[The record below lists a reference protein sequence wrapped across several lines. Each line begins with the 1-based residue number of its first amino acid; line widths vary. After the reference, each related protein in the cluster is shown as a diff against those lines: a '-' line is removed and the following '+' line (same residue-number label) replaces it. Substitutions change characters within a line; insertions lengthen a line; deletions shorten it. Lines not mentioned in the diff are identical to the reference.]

1 MQTLLP
7 VLNRCGGVVSRLQHR
22 VFAVIFVVAALLHSQ
37 ADGATGIIRS
47 WGRNLEGQSLPPAGL
62 SDVTAVAGGSL
73 HSVALR
79 ANGKV
84 VAWGWNLQG
93 ETNVPPSLGPVHAL
107 VANASYTLA
116 LLDNGAV
123 EAWGSGPPT
132 AVPDGLTGVIALAA
146 GYAHAAAVRQDG
158 TIVTWGEAPQPPPSL
173 ADVVAVAAGR
183 GHTLALLPNSTVAV
197 WGDNTG
203 DKLVLPPDL
212 NEVIAIAAGDHHNLA
227 LRGDGTVVAWGANDH
242 GQSVVPAGL
251 SNVVAIAAGSSHSL
265 ALRADGTVVA
275 WGRNDFGQST
285 PPAGLT
291 NVIAISGGG
300 YHSLAIIGDGRPVIT
315 VPPRKRDVVL
325 GSTARLYVKAVGFQ
339 PLGYQ
344 WFKDG
349 VPLDGQTAAMLV
361 IPEADTNHAGLY
373 TVQVS
378 NSLGMAVSPPAELRV
393 RPLPPWITSEP
404 ADVTVSC
411 GDPFE
416 LSGAAAGSGSLSYQW
431 FFEGIPL
438 PEATQPIL
446 AFPVATPDL
455 AGSYTLVVS
464 SEFGA
469 VTSRVA
475 TVRVQV
481 DPPTITGPQSARA
494 KQGQPFLATIRAEHS
509 PLAFAAWG
517 LPPGLTVDPTNGV
530 ISGVPTQAGAFSVLL
545 AASNIC
551 TSASA
556 ILQLQVDPSVPVI
569 NAPPTVQ
576 GFEDVPLL
584 FAIVA
589 SETPTRYDARNLPA
603 GLAVDRNTGII
614 SGTPAQAGEFDV
626 VLLAANEWGEARA
639 TVRFSIAPRPL
650 TNLTIA
656 NVTYTYT
663 APYLLDFQFSLYDS
677 DDPAVA
683 RPVVVNPANLL
694 VVAKEN
700 DRPISTNE
708 TAWLLS
714 PGAGVGKLIKA
725 VLVLDFSW
733 SVASLVN
740 GDSNT
745 NGISDAV
752 ESMVTA
758 AQDFVSRLPA
768 GSQVGVVEFH
778 REDQD
783 PMVVQDLSA
792 DVPAV
797 QAAIAGI
804 WTNHVQGF
812 PAGSRV
818 WDALSA
824 AINMLGSSNA
834 DEQHYIVFV
843 SDGRDESSTTTL
855 DDLINAATNAN
866 IRIYGVGFGV
876 ELDAEP
882 LQALTTA
889 TSGRLVQA
897 QTSADLAAQLGQLT
911 QDVAGQYVLRWATL
925 RRGDNAFMP
934 SFEVHYQD
942 LIAYSPTNPVWTNFD
957 DPIIDTNSE
966 PPTTN
971 YPLVTNYIIGWYN
984 PADYAGDVTLGLLRL
999 VPDDRHGN
1007 AALALRARYIPRFI
1021 RRIQLR
1027 YRANWP
1033 CEVRLLSDAPGELL
1047 HGWSLSE
1054 TNEADGTRVVL
1065 LQSPDPEDPMT
1076 SLPYGA
1082 FGSLVLFTFRDLD
1095 TLSNAFAQIEADN
1108 TIYTGPQRWT
1118 IENTNEFVRVFPP
1131 LPFGTPGPWLEQHG
1145 FTGDLAAAETSD
1157 PDQDGVPTW
1166 QEYRADTDPRDP
1178 GSRLV
1183 LTFLPAIPWS
1193 TFNQVAFPT
1202 STRRTYRVERSTD
1215 LQSWEAI
1222 GPDLPGTGG
1231 VLIVTDP
1238 QPPWTLQQAFY
1249 RVRVW

>member
-1 MQTLLP
+1 MQTPIP
-7 VLNRCGGVVSRLQHR
+7 VLNPCGCVVSWLQHR
-22 VFAVIFVVAALLHSQ
+22 AFAVVLVVFALLHSQ

-62 SDVTAVAGGSL
+62 SDVTAVAAGGL

-93 ETNVPPSLGPVHAL
+93 ETNVPPSLGPVRAL
-107 VANASYTLA
+107 AANASYTLA
-116 LLDNGAV
+116 LLENGTV

-132 AVPDGLTGVIALAA
+132 AVPDGLTGVSALAA

-158 TIVTWGEAPQPPPSL
+158 TLVTWGEAPQPPHSL
-173 ADVVAVAAGR
+173 AEVVAVAAGR

-203 DKLVLPPDL
+203 GKLVLPLGL

-227 LRGDGTVVAWGANDH
+227 LRGDGTVFAWGANDH
-242 GQSVVPAGL
+242 GQAVVPAGL

-285 PPAGLT
+285 PPPGLT
-291 NVIAISGGG
+291 NVIGISGGG
-300 YHSLAIIGDGRPVIT
+300 YHSLAIVGDGRPVIT

-325 GSTARLYVKAVGFQ
+325 GSTARLYVKAVGLQ
-339 PLGYQ
+339 PLAYQ

-349 VPLDGQTAAMLV
+349 LPLDGQTAAMLV
-361 IPEADTNHAGLY
+361 IPEADTHHAGLY

-378 NSLGMAVSPPAELRV
+378 NSLGVTVSPPAELRV

-404 ADVTVSC
+404 SDVTVSC

-431 FFEGIPL
+431 FFGGIPL
-438 PEATQPIL
+438 PEATQPVI

-469 VTSRVA
+469 VTSRIA

-481 DPPTITGPQSARA
+481 DPPTITAPLSARA

-517 LPPGLTVDPTNGV
+517 LPPGLTLDPTNGV
-530 ISGVPTQAGAFSVLL
+530 LSGVPTQAGTFSVLL

-551 TSASA
+551 TFATA
-556 ILQLQVDPSVPVI
+556 TLQLQVDPSVPVI

-576 GFEDVPLL
+576 GAEDVPLL

-589 SETPTRYDARNLPA
+589 SEAPTRYDARNLPA

-683 RPVVVNPANLL
+683 RPVVLNPANLL
-694 VVAKEN
+694 VVPKEN

-783 PMVVQDLSA
+783 PVIVQDLSA

-843 SDGRDESSTTTL
+843 SDGRDESSTTTIE
-855 DDLINAATNAN
+855 DLVNAATNAN
-866 IRIYGVGFGV
+866 IRIYGVGFGA
-876 ELDAEP
+876 ELDAQP

-1047 HGWSLSE
+1047 HGWSLTE

-1065 LQSPDPEDPMT
+1065 LQSPNPEDPMT
-1076 SLPYGA
+1076 SLPYGG
-1082 FGSLVLFTFRDLD
+1082 FGSLLLFTFRDLD

-1145 FTGDLAAAETSD
+1145 FTGDLAAAETGD